1 VIDYDKPTLPVCAF
15 GAGIAH
21 AAALALVLPIMI
33 TLPAPGADTAPG
45 SVAIQVEIRTAPLY
59 APMAEDLMAQDLMA
73 QDLMAQ
79 DLIAQD
85 LMAQDV
91 MAEDLMAEGD
101 AEDNGE
107 ALDLPPSPDPV
118 EVTGALPDMP
128 ELAALPEPV
137 EAVVPDELPEELP
150 ETDGALRAPESA
162 PDAEPRALASIGPE
176 VTPAAVPIPLRKPR
190 VTDEA
195 EAEDEAKPAPK
206 RRVSVSAPRARAPA
220 TSQPAFKGILGGRQ
234 ATTMPEYPSTG
245 SAVR

>member
-1 VIDYDKPTLPVCAF
+1 MIDYDKPTLPVCAF

-59 APMAEDLMAQDLMA
+59 APMAEDLMAQDLM
-73 QDLMAQ
+73 
-79 DLIAQD
+79 AQD

-234 ATTMPEYPSTG
+234 ATTMPEYPSPG
-245 SAVR
+245 QPFGNSQ

>member
-1 VIDYDKPTLPVCAF
+1 MIDYDKPTLPVCAF

-59 APMAEDLMAQDLMA
+59 APMA

-234 ATTMPEYPSTG
+234 ATTMPEYPSPG
-245 SAVR
+245 QPFGNSQ